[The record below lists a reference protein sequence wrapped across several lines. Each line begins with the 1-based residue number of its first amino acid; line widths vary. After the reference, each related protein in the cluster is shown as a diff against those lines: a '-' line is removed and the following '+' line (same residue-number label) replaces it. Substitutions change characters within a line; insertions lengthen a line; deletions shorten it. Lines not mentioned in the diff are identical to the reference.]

1 MKNWF
6 SNMSKNKKKVKKQM
20 QDENIN
26 AEANVDQQEEDV
38 MVAENDQESV
48 ENQEN
53 TPEVE
58 LTSEEK
64 LHQEMAE
71 IQQQH
76 AELKDKYMRL
86 LADFDN
92 YKKRTIKE
100 KIDFMRTAAE
110 DTMSAL
116 LPVLDDFDRAKKIAD
131 DENSTEQFSEGVSL
145 VYNKIHSVLKQR
157 GLEPMETNGE
167 AFDAEFHEALTE
179 IPAPSEDMKGKIID
193 TIERGYILKDKIIRH
208 AKVVVGK

>member
-26 AEANVDQQEEDV
+26 AEANVDPQEEDV
-38 MVAENDQESV
+38 MVAENDKESV

-53 TPEVE
+53 TPEVK

-71 IQQQH
+71 VQQQH